1 MTAEL
6 KEMADLLVV
15 ENFVNSLGD
24 FKGAKVFHVDGGV
37 STAVY
42 RLNKSGEVFYLRLGS
57 GGENASS
64 EVLAH
69 KLMSERGVKVPQ
81 ILVWEDE
88 NKMIGR
94 SFMITSEIRGGR
106 IDEDKMAKVDTYR
119 EAGRQLALI
128 NSIPLG
134 KFGWIDRQEKD
145 AGKLE
150 GRCGSWKDFALDM
163 DNFAA
168 MLADLTAVGVWGEG
182 EVAKIL
188 KYVDA
193 RSDLIN

>member
-94 SFMITSEIRGGR
+94 SFMITSEIRGG
-106 IDEDKMAKVDTYR
+106 K
-119 EAGRQLALI
+119 
-128 NSIPLG
+128 N
-134 KFGWIDRQEKD
+134 
-145 AGKLE
+145 
-150 GRCGSWKDFALDM
+150 
-163 DNFAA
+163 
-168 MLADLTAVGVWGEG
+168 
-182 EVAKIL
+182 
-188 KYVDA
+188 
-193 RSDLIN
+193 